1 MHSTTLPGALQLP
14 TNVPFA
20 FSLDALFRRL
30 QTLRDQRDPRGVR
43 YPLAPLLTLALCAKL
58 AGASRVE
65 ALADWARFRA
75 PELTTLFGLTRPT
88 MPHARTWGRIFAHAV
103 DPVAFDRLTGDF
115 FQSLLHTADVPA
127 RGSIILAVDGKTL
140 RGTIPL
146 GATQGV
152 HLVAAYL
159 PQTGVVLAQLAVD
172 CKANE
177 IVVVPTLLAQVDLTG
192 VVVTGDAMQTQR
204 ALSIQIVEAGGD
216 YLWFVKDNQ
225 PTLHQDIERL
235 FAPEVIA
242 PGCGPVPDDFTVAR
256 TVEQE
261 HGRLDERVITV
272 SSLLKD
278 YTPWPYLEQV
288 FKLER
293 TVTDGLGRVH
303 REVRYGVTSLPVHV
317 ADAAQVLRIAR
328 AEWGIEN
335 GLHYRRDVSLQ
346 EDASQMRRGNAPQV
360 LATLNNSVVSLVGH
374 HGATNLAKVQR
385 EFQYRFDRALARL
398 AHTLPE

>member
-1 MHSTTLPGALQLP
+1 MHSTTLPGSLQLP
-14 TNVPFA
+14 ADVPFA
-20 FSLDALFRRL
+20 FSLDALFVRL
-30 QTLRDQRDPRGVR
+30 QTLVDQRDPRGVR
-43 YPLAPLLTLALCAKL
+43 YPLAPLLTLAVCAKL

-75 PELTTLFGLTRPT
+75 AELATLFGLARPT

-103 DPVAFDRLTGDF
+103 DPVAFDRLLGDF
-115 FQSLLHTADVPA
+115 FHDLLHTDDVPP
-127 RGSIILAVDGKTL
+127 RGSSILAVDGKTM

-159 PQTGVVLAQLAVD
+159 PQTGVVVAQLAVD

-177 IVVVPTLLAQVDLTG
+177 IVVVPTLLAQLDLTG

-225 PTLHQDIERL
+225 PTLRQDIERL

-242 PGCGPVPDDFTVAR
+242 PSCGPVPDDFTTAR
-256 TVEQE
+256 TVEQQ

-293 TVTDGLGRVH
+293 SVTDGLGRMH
-303 REVRYGVTSLPVHV
+303 HDVRYGVTSLPAHV
-317 ADAAQVLRIAR
+317 ADAGRLLQIAR

-346 EDASQMRRGNAPQV
+346 EDHSQMRRGRAPHI
-360 LATLNNSVVSLVGH
+360 LATLNNTVVSVAGY
-374 HGATNLAKVQR
+374 HGVTNLAKVQR
-385 EFQYRFDRALARL
+385 EFQYRFDRALAVL
-398 AHTLPE
+398 AHTVPR